1 MFLIFFYLFP
11 LCFFFYLFLF
21 VAALLCIATGREFK
35 SSLGAQDVSL
45 ICFDYLLI
53 NSLVHHTET
62 QSTLTRTHCC
72 FFLHTRAHT
81 FVTRTHA
88 RSFAVLVFWF
98 SRFAFL
104 LLRHTHVAAALET
117 RERDTSS

>member
-11 LCFFFYLFLF
+11 LCFFYLFLF

-53 NSLVHHTET
+53 NSLVHHRDTEHT
-62 QSTLTRTHCC
+62 HTHTLLLFFTHTRTHI
-72 FFLHTRAHT
+72 RY
-81 FVTRTHA
+81 THA
-88 RSFAVLVFWF
+88 RTLIRCACVLVLSLCFF
-98 SRFAFL
+98 F